1 MRSGVDGVHKGPGRP
16 LLSASARPWAGAAL
30 ACCAI
35 LVAVLGV
42 LFAHKAKADWLDQAI
57 DSRIIAWFVGHPGL
71 AALLAA
77 PGTPVPAVALSAAIV
92 APCLVTRRLNGA
104 VLAVAAVPASVG
116 LNEALLKPL
125 VHRIYYFPDSPVYPS
140 GHTAA
145 MFALAATVTVLL
157 LVPPQAAGP
166 RALRILIPAAAC
178 LLGGTVAVAV
188 IGLRWHYFTDTIAG
202 AAVGI
207 GTVCALALILDLPAA
222 SRWFAWASR
231 ELSPLLKKT
240 EAVRGERAS
249 RQPPEPVR
257 LDGRPPGD
265 G

>member
-1 MRSGVDGVHKGPGRP
+1 MRSGVDSAHDRPGRP
-16 LLSASARPWAGAAL
+16 LLAASARPWAGALL

-42 LFAHKAKADWLDQAI
+42 LVAHKAKPIWVDQAI

-71 AALLAA
+71 AAQLAA
-77 PGTPVPAVALSAAIV
+77 VGTPVPAALLSAVIAI
-92 APCLVTRRLNGA
+92 PCLITGRLNGA

-125 VHRIYYFPDSPVYPS
+125 VHRSYYFLNGGAYPS

-157 LVPPQAAGP
+157 LAPPQAAGA
-166 RALRILIPAAAC
+166 RALRILVPAAAC

-188 IGLRWHYFTDTIAG
+188 ISLRWHYFTDTIAG

-207 GTVCALALILDLPAA
+207 GTVCALALILDLLAA

-231 ELSPLLKKT
+231 ELSRLLKNT
-240 EAVRGERAS
+240 EAAGGERAS
-249 RQPPEPVR
+249 RQPSEPLR

>member
-1 MRSGVDGVHKGPGRP
+1 MDGVHKGPGRP

-30 ACCAI
+30 ASCAI

-42 LFAHKAKADWLDQAI
+42 LVAHKAKPIWLDQPI
-57 DSRIIAWFVGHPGL
+57 DSRIIVWFVGHPGL
-71 AALLAA
+71 AARLAA
-77 PGTPVPAVALSAAIV
+77 VGTPVPATLLSAAIV
-92 APCLVTRRLNGA
+92 IPCLITGRLNGA
-104 VLAVAAVPASVG
+104 ALAVAAVPASVG

-207 GTVCALALILDLPAA
+207 GTVCALALILDLPAVN
-222 SRWFAWASR
+222 RWFAWASR

-249 RQPPEPVR
+249 RQPPEPLR
-257 LDGRPPGD
+257 LDGRRPGD

>member
-1 MRSGVDGVHKGPGRP
+1 MRSGVDSAHDRAGRP
-16 LLSASARPWAGAAL
+16 LLAASARLWAGVLL

-35 LVAVLGV
+35 LVTVLGV
-42 LFAHKAKADWLDQAI
+42 LVAHKAKPIWPDQAV

-71 AALLAA
+71 AAQLAA
-77 PGTPVPAVALSAAIV
+77 VGTPVPAAVLSAVIAI
-92 APCLVTRRLNGA
+92 PCLITGRLNGA

-125 VHRIYYFPDSPVYPS
+125 VHRSYYFLNGGAYPS

-157 LVPPQAAGP
+157 LVPPQAAGA

-231 ELSPLLKKT
+231 ELSRLLKKT
-240 EAVRGERAS
+240 EVARGEQAS
-249 RQPPEPVR
+249 RQPPEPLR
-257 LDGRPPGD
+257 LDGRSPGD